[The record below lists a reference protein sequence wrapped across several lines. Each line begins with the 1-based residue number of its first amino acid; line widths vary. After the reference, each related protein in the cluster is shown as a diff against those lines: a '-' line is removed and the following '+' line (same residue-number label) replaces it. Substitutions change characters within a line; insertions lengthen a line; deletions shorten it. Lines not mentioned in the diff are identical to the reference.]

1 MEMSE
6 FVQAGIIFPPV
17 SHCDSSTGVDT
28 VTMVP
33 KADVILAADRLFRE
47 GRREMATALVT
58 RAGAVKD
65 GQMVSFQPALARKLG
80 LG

>member
-1 MEMSE
+1 MSA
-6 FVQAGIIFPPV
+6 FVQAGMSFPPV
-17 SHCDSSTGVDT
+17 SHFDSSTGVVA

-33 KADVILAADRLFRE
+33 KADVIAKADELFRE

-65 GQMVSFQPALARKLG
+65 GQCVPFQPALARKLG